1 MRRKPKN
8 MKDNETTNKEQAAEE
23 IESSEL
29 NDELRSD
36 KVIDADV
43 REIEDPINS
52 SGTSEEESLEE
63 QVIRLHT
70 EAEEYLDGW
79 QRARAEF
86 ANFKKRTQRENEHVR
101 ERIAGEIITHFLGV
115 KDDIE
120 RALSKAPETDD
131 FQEWVLGIELIRQK
145 LQALLDAEGVELID
159 AEGERFDPN
168 FHEAV
173 AFEESDDYEEG
184 VIIDIT
190 QPGYKMGERVLR
202 PAMVRVAK

>member
-1 MRRKPKN
+1 
-8 MKDNETTNKEQAAEE
+8 MKDNETTNEEQAAEE
-23 IESSEL
+23 IENSEL
-29 NDELRSD
+29 NDKLQSD
-36 KVIDADV
+36 EVIDADV
-43 REIEDPINS
+43 REIEDSNDS

-63 QVIRLHT
+63 QVKRLQT

-86 ANFKKRTQRENEHVR
+86 ANFKKRTQRESEHAR

-115 KDDIE
+115 NDDIE
-120 RALSKAPETDD
+120 RALSRTPETDD
-131 FQEWVLGIELIRQK
+131 FQEWTLGIELIHQK
-145 LQALLDAEGVELID
+145 LQALFDAEGVELID

-173 AFEESDDYEEG
+173 SFEESDDHEEG
-184 VIIDIT
+184 LIIDTT

>member
-1 MRRKPKN
+1 MRRNSKR
-8 MKDNETTNKEQAAEE
+8 MKDNETTNEEQAAEE
-23 IESSEL
+23 IENSEP
-29 NDELRSD
+29 NDKLQSD
-36 KVIDADV
+36 EVVDADV
-43 REIEDPINS
+43 REIEDSIES

-63 QVIRLHT
+63 QVKRLQS

-86 ANFKKRTQRENEHVR
+86 ANFKKRTQRENEHAR

-120 RALSKAPETDD
+120 RALAKAPETDD
-131 FQEWVLGIELIRQK
+131 FQEWTLGIELIHQK
-145 LQALLDAEGVELID
+145 LQALFDAEGVELID
-159 AEGERFDPN
+159 AEGERFDPT

-173 AFEESDDYEEG
+173 SFEENDDYEEG
-184 VIIDIT
+184 LIIDIT

>member
-1 MRRKPKN
+1 
-8 MKDNETTNKEQAAEE
+8 MKDNETTNEEQAAEE
-23 IESSEL
+23 NETPEPNDKLQSDEVIDAEVREIDDSIESSG
-29 NDELRSD
+29 
-36 KVIDADV
+36 KA
-43 REIEDPINS
+43 
-52 SGTSEEESLEE
+52 EEESLEE
-63 QVIRLHT
+63 QVKRLQN

-86 ANFKKRTQRENEHVR
+86 ANFKKRTQRENEHAR

-115 KDDIE
+115 NDDIE
-120 RALSKAPETDD
+120 RALAKAPETDD
-131 FQEWVLGIELIRQK
+131 FQEWTLGIELIHQK
-145 LQALLDAEGVELID
+145 LQALFDAEGVELID

-173 AFEESDDYEEG
+173 SFEESDDHEEG
-184 VIIDIT
+184 LIIDIT

>member
-1 MRRKPKN
+1 
-8 MKDNETTNKEQAAEE
+8 MKDNETTNEEQEAEE
-23 IESSEL
+23 NENSEL
-29 NDELRSD
+29 NDKLQSD
-36 KVIDADV
+36 DVVDTDV
-43 REIEDPINS
+43 REIDDSIDS
-52 SGTSEEESLEE
+52 SGISEEESLEE
-63 QVIRLHT
+63 QVKRLHT

-86 ANFKKRTQRENEHVR
+86 ANFKKRTQRENEHAR

-120 RALSKAPETDD
+120 RALSRVPETDD
-131 FQEWVLGIELIRQK
+131 FQEWIMGIELIHQK
-145 LQALLDAEGVELID
+145 LQALFDAEGVELIE

-168 FHEAV
+168 LHEAV
-173 AFEESDDYEEG
+173 SFEESDDHEEG
-184 VIIDIT
+184 LIIDIT

>member
-1 MRRKPKN
+1 
-8 MKDNETTNKEQAAEE
+8 MKDNETTNEEQAAEE
-23 IESSEL
+23 IENSEL
-29 NDELRSD
+29 DDKLQSND
-36 KVIDADV
+36 VVDADV
-43 REIEDPINS
+43 REIDDSIDP
-52 SGTSEEESLEE
+52 SGTSKEESLEE
-63 QVIRLHT
+63 QVKRLHN

-86 ANFKKRTQRENEHVR
+86 ANFKKRTQRENEHAR

-120 RALSKAPETDD
+120 RALTRAPETDD
-131 FQEWVLGIELIRQK
+131 FQEWILGIELIHQK
-145 LQALLDAEGVELID
+145 LQALLDAEGVELIE

-168 FHEAV
+168 LHEAV
-173 AFEESDDYEEG
+173 AFEESGDHEEG
-184 VIIDIT
+184 LIIDIT

>member
-1 MRRKPKN
+1 MRRKPKS
-8 MKDNETTNKEQAAEE
+8 MKDNETTNEEQAAEE
-23 IESSEL
+23 NETPEPNDKLQSDEVIDAEVREIDDSIESSG
-29 NDELRSD
+29 
-36 KVIDADV
+36 KA
-43 REIEDPINS
+43 
-52 SGTSEEESLEE
+52 EEESLEE
-63 QVIRLHT
+63 QVKRLQN

-86 ANFKKRTQRENEHVR
+86 ANFKKRTQRENEHAR

-115 KDDIE
+115 NDDIE
-120 RALSKAPETDD
+120 RALAKAPETDD
-131 FQEWVLGIELIRQK
+131 FQEWTLGIELIHQK
-145 LQALLDAEGVELID
+145 LQALFDAEGVELID

-173 AFEESDDYEEG
+173 SFEESDDHEEG
-184 VIIDIT
+184 LIIDIT

>member
-1 MRRKPKN
+1 
-8 MKDNETTNKEQAAEE
+8 MKDNEITNKEQEAEE
-23 IESSEL
+23 NENSEL
-29 NDELRSD
+29 NDKLQSD
-36 KVIDADV
+36 DVVDADV
-43 REIEDPINS
+43 REIDDSIES
-52 SGTSEEESLEE
+52 SGTSEEDSLEE
-63 QVIRLHT
+63 QVKRLHA

-86 ANFKKRTQRENEHVR
+86 ANFKKRTQRENEHAR

-120 RALSKAPETDD
+120 RALSRAPETDD
-131 FQEWVLGIELIRQK
+131 FQEWILGIELIHQK
-145 LQALLDAEGVELID
+145 LQALFDAEGVELID

-173 AFEESDDYEEG
+173 SFEESDDHEEG
-184 VIIDIT
+184 LIIDIT

>member
-1 MRRKPKN
+1 
-8 MKDNETTNKEQAAEE
+8 MKDNETTNEEQAAEE
-23 IESSEL
+23 IENSEL
-29 NDELRSD
+29 NDKLQSD
-36 KVIDADV
+36 EVIDADV
-43 REIEDPINS
+43 REIEDSNDS

-63 QVIRLHT
+63 QVKRLQT

-86 ANFKKRTQRENEHVR
+86 ANFKKRTQLESEHAR

-115 KDDIE
+115 NDDIE
-120 RALSKAPETDD
+120 RALSRTPETDD
-131 FQEWVLGIELIRQK
+131 FQEWTLGIELIHQK
-145 LQALLDAEGVELID
+145 IQALFDAEGVELID

-173 AFEESDDYEEG
+173 SFEESDDHEEG
-184 VIIDIT
+184 LIIDIT

>member
-1 MRRKPKN
+1 
-8 MKDNETTNKEQAAEE
+8 MKDNETTNEEQAAEE
-23 IESSEL
+23 IENSEL
-29 NDELRSD
+29 DDKLQSND
-36 KVIDADV
+36 VVDADV
-43 REIEDPINS
+43 REIDDPTES
-52 SGTSEEESLEE
+52 SGTSKEESLEE
-63 QVIRLHT
+63 QVKRLHT

-86 ANFKKRTQRENEHVR
+86 ANFKKRTQRENEHAR

-120 RALSKAPETDD
+120 RALTRAPETDD
-131 FQEWVLGIELIRQK
+131 FQEWILGIELIHQK
-145 LQALLDAEGVELID
+145 LQALLDAEGVELIE

-168 FHEAV
+168 LHEAV
-173 AFEESDDYEEG
+173 AFEESDDHEEG
-184 VIIDIT
+184 LIIDIT

>member
-1 MRRKPKN
+1 
-8 MKDNETTNKEQAAEE
+8 MKDNETTNEEQVAEE
-23 IESSEL
+23 IENSEI
-29 NDELRSD
+29 NDKLQSD
-36 KVIDADV
+36 DVVDADV
-43 REIEDPINS
+43 REIDDSIES
-52 SGTSEEESLEE
+52 SGTSEEDSIEE
-63 QVIRLHT
+63 QVKRLHT

-86 ANFKKRTQRENEHVR
+86 ANFKKRTQRENEHAR
-101 ERIAGEIITHFLGV
+101 ERIAGDIITHFLGV

-120 RALSKAPETDD
+120 RALSRAPETDD
-131 FQEWVLGIELIRQK
+131 FQEWILGIELIHQK
-145 LQALLDAEGVELID
+145 LQALFDAEGVELID

-173 AFEESDDYEEG
+173 SFEESDDHEEG
-184 VIIDIT
+184 LIIDIT

>member
-1 MRRKPKN
+1 
-8 MKDNETTNKEQAAEE
+8 MKDNETTNEEQAAEE
-23 IESSEL
+23 KETSEP
-29 NDELRSD
+29 NDKLQSD
-36 KVIDADV
+36 EVIDADV
-43 REIEDPINS
+43 REIEDSNDS
-52 SGTSEEESLEE
+52 SGTSDEGSLEE
-63 QVIRLHT
+63 QVKRLQT

-86 ANFKKRTQRENEHVR
+86 ANFKKRTQRENEHAR

-115 KDDIE
+115 NDDIE
-120 RALSKAPETDD
+120 RALAKAPETND
-131 FQEWVLGIELIRQK
+131 FQEWTLGIELIHQK
-145 LQALLDAEGVELID
+145 LQALFDAEGVELID

-173 AFEESDDYEEG
+173 SFEESDDHEEG
-184 VIIDIT
+184 LIIDIT

>member
-1 MRRKPKN
+1 MRRKPKS
-8 MKDNETTNKEQAAEE
+8 MKDNETTNEEQAAEE
-23 IESSEL
+23 IENSEL
-29 NDELRSD
+29 NDKLQSD
-36 KVIDADV
+36 EVIDADV
-43 REIEDPINS
+43 REIEDSNDS

-63 QVIRLHT
+63 QVKRLQT

-86 ANFKKRTQRENEHVR
+86 ANFKKRTQLESEHAR

-115 KDDIE
+115 NDDIE
-120 RALSKAPETDD
+120 RALSRTPETDD
-131 FQEWVLGIELIRQK
+131 FQEWTLGIELIHQK
-145 LQALLDAEGVELID
+145 LQALFDAEGVELID

-173 AFEESDDYEEG
+173 SFEESDDHEEG
-184 VIIDIT
+184 LIIDIT

>member
-1 MRRKPKN
+1 
-8 MKDNETTNKEQAAEE
+8 MKDNETTNEEQAAEE
-23 IESSEL
+23 IENSEL
-29 NDELRSD
+29 NDKLQSD
-36 KVIDADV
+36 EVIDEDV
-43 REIEDPINS
+43 REIEDSNDS

-63 QVIRLHT
+63 QVKRLQT

-86 ANFKKRTQRENEHVR
+86 ANFKKRTQLESEHAR

-115 KDDIE
+115 NDDIE
-120 RALSKAPETDD
+120 RALSRTPETDD
-131 FQEWVLGIELIRQK
+131 FQEWTLGIELIHQK
-145 LQALLDAEGVELID
+145 LQALFDAEGVELID

-173 AFEESDDYEEG
+173 SFEESDDHEEG
-184 VIIDIT
+184 LIIDIT

>member
-1 MRRKPKN
+1 
-8 MKDNETTNKEQAAEE
+8 MKDNETTNEEQAAEE
-23 IESSEL
+23 IENSEP
-29 NDELRSD
+29 NDKLQSD
-36 KVIDADV
+36 EVVDADV
-43 REIEDPINS
+43 REIEDSIES

-63 QVIRLHT
+63 QVKRLQS

-86 ANFKKRTQRENEHVR
+86 ANFKKRTQRENEHAR

-120 RALSKAPETDD
+120 RALAKAPETDD
-131 FQEWVLGIELIRQK
+131 FQEWALGIELIHQK
-145 LQALLDAEGVELID
+145 LQALFDAEGVELID
-159 AEGERFDPN
+159 AEGERFDPT

-173 AFEESDDYEEG
+173 SFEENDDYEEG
-184 VIIDIT
+184 LIIDIT

>member
-1 MRRKPKN
+1 
-8 MKDNETTNKEQAAEE
+8 MKDNETTNEEHAAEE
-23 IESSEL
+23 IENSEP
-29 NDELRSD
+29 NDKLQSD
-36 KVIDADV
+36 EVVDADV
-43 REIEDPINS
+43 REIEDSIES

-63 QVIRLHT
+63 QVKRLQS

-86 ANFKKRTQRENEHVR
+86 ANFKKRTQRENEHAR
-101 ERIAGEIITHFLGV
+101 ERITGEIITHFLGV

-120 RALSKAPETDD
+120 RALAKAPDTDD
-131 FQEWVLGIELIRQK
+131 FQEWTLGIELIHQK
-145 LQALLDAEGVELID
+145 LQALFDAEGVELID
-159 AEGERFDPN
+159 AEGERFDPT

-173 AFEESDDYEEG
+173 SFEENDDYEEG
-184 VIIDIT
+184 LIIDIT

>member
-1 MRRKPKN
+1 
-8 MKDNETTNKEQAAEE
+8 MKDNETTNEEQAAEE
-23 IESSEL
+23 IENSEL
-29 NDELRSD
+29 NDKLQSD
-36 KVIDADV
+36 EVIDADV
-43 REIEDPINS
+43 REIEDSNDS

-63 QVIRLHT
+63 QVKRLQT

-86 ANFKKRTQRENEHVR
+86 ANFKKRTQLESEHAR

-115 KDDIE
+115 NDDIE
-120 RALSKAPETDD
+120 RALSRTPETDD
-131 FQEWVLGIELIRQK
+131 FQEWTLGIELIHQK
-145 LQALLDAEGVELID
+145 LQALFDAEGVELID

-173 AFEESDDYEEG
+173 SFEESDDHEEG
-184 VIIDIT
+184 LIIDTT

>member
-1 MRRKPKN
+1 MRRNSKR
-8 MKDNETTNKEQAAEE
+8 MKDNETTNEEQAAEE
-23 IESSEL
+23 IENSEP
-29 NDELRSD
+29 NDKLQSD
-36 KVIDADV
+36 EVVDADV
-43 REIEDPINS
+43 REIEDSIES
-52 SGTSEEESLEE
+52 SGTSEEESIEE
-63 QVIRLHT
+63 QVKRLQS

-86 ANFKKRTQRENEHVR
+86 ANFKKRTQRENEHAR

-120 RALSKAPETDD
+120 RALAKAPETDD
-131 FQEWVLGIELIRQK
+131 FQEWTLGIELIHQK
-145 LQALLDAEGVELID
+145 LQALFDAEGVELID
-159 AEGERFDPN
+159 AEGERFDPT

-173 AFEESDDYEEG
+173 SFEENDDYEEG
-184 VIIDIT
+184 LIIDIT

>member
-1 MRRKPKN
+1 
-8 MKDNETTNKEQAAEE
+8 MKDNETTNEEQAAGE
-23 IESSEL
+23 IENSEP
-29 NDELRSD
+29 NDKLQSD
-36 KVIDADV
+36 EVVDADV
-43 REIEDPINS
+43 REIEDSIES

-63 QVIRLHT
+63 QVKRLQS

-86 ANFKKRTQRENEHVR
+86 ANFKKRTQRENEHAR

-120 RALSKAPETDD
+120 RALAKAPETDD
-131 FQEWVLGIELIRQK
+131 FQEWTLGIELIHQK
-145 LQALLDAEGVELID
+145 LQALFDAEGVELID
-159 AEGERFDPN
+159 AEGERFDPT

-173 AFEESDDYEEG
+173 SFEENDDYEEG
-184 VIIDIT
+184 LIIDIT

>member
-1 MRRKPKN
+1 MRRKPKS
-8 MKDNETTNKEQAAEE
+8 MKDNKTTNEKQAAEE
-23 IESSEL
+23 IENSEL
-29 NDELRSD
+29 NDNLQSD
-36 KVIDADV
+36 DVVDADV
-43 REIEDPINS
+43 REIDDSLES

-63 QVIRLHT
+63 QVKRLHT
-70 EAEEYLDGW
+70 EADEYLDGW

-86 ANFKKRTQRENEHVR
+86 ANFKKRTQRENEHTR

-120 RALSKAPETDD
+120 RALSRVPETDD
-131 FQEWVLGIELIRQK
+131 FQEWILGIELIHQK
-145 LQALLDAEGVELID
+145 LQALFDAEGVELID

-173 AFEESDDYEEG
+173 SFEESDDHEEG

-190 QPGYKMGERVLR
+190 QPGYKIGERVLR

>member
-1 MRRKPKN
+1 
-8 MKDNETTNKEQAAEE
+8 MKDNETTNEEKVAEE
-23 IESSEL
+23 IENSKLNNEL
-29 NDELRSD
+29 QPND
-36 KVIDADV
+36 VVDADV
-43 REIEDPINS
+43 REIDDAIGS

-63 QVIRLHT
+63 QVKRLHT

-86 ANFKKRTQRENEHVR
+86 ANFKKRTQRENEHAR

-115 KDDIE
+115 NDDIE
-120 RALSKAPETDD
+120 RALSRAPETDD
-131 FQEWVLGIELIRQK
+131 FQEWILGIELIHQK
-145 LQALLDAEGVELID
+145 LQALFDAEGIELID

-173 AFEESDDYEEG
+173 SFEESDDHEEG
-184 VIIDIT
+184 LVIDIT

>member
-1 MRRKPKN
+1 
-8 MKDNETTNKEQAAEE
+8 MKDNETTNEEQAAEE
-23 IESSEL
+23 IENSEL
-29 NDELRSD
+29 NDKLQSD
-36 KVIDADV
+36 EVIDADV
-43 REIEDPINS
+43 REIEDSNDS

-63 QVIRLHT
+63 QVKRLQT

-86 ANFKKRTQRENEHVR
+86 ANFKKRTQLESEHAR

-115 KDDIE
+115 NDDIE
-120 RALSKAPETDD
+120 RALSRTPETDD
-131 FQEWVLGIELIRQK
+131 FQEWTLGIELIHQK
-145 LQALLDAEGVELID
+145 LQALFDAEGVELID

-173 AFEESDDYEEG
+173 SFEESDDHEEG
-184 VIIDIT
+184 LIIDIT

>member
-1 MRRKPKN
+1 
-8 MKDNETTNKEQAAEE
+8 MKDKETTNEEQAAEE
-23 IESSEL
+23 TENSEL
-29 NDELRSD
+29 NDKLRPD
-36 KVIDADV
+36 DVIDADV
-43 REIEDPINS
+43 REIDVSTDAPE
-52 SGTSEEESLEE
+52 TSDEESLEE
-63 QVIRLHT
+63 QVKRLQT
-70 EAEEYLDGW
+70 ESEEYLDGW

-86 ANFKKRTQRENEHVR
+86 ANFKKRTKRENEHAR

-120 RALSKAPETDD
+120 RALSRVPETDD
-131 FQEWVLGIELIRQK
+131 SQEWVLGIELIQQK
-145 LQALLDAEGVELID
+145 LQALFDAEGVELID

-173 AFEESDDYEEG
+173 SFEESGDHEEG
-184 VIIDIT
+184 VIIEIT